1 MMAVDSLLVVR
12 RTANFSFYRRI
23 FVEKIYM
30 DNNATT
36 AVKPEVL
43 EAMLPYFCEQFGNP
57 SSVHWAGRMV
67 GGAIDKARQQVA
79 DLLHCSPAEV
89 IFLSCGSEGDNYA
102 IKGTAEALKDKGNH
116 IITTAVEHPAVLET
130 CQSLEKEGFEVTYL
144 GVDKDGSLDLKELEA
159 AITDKTILIS
169 VMWANNETGNI
180 YPIEEIG
187 QIAKKHKIRFHTDA
201 VQSAGK
207 IPVDV
212 RKANVDMAVI
222 SGHKIGAPKGI
233 GAMYLRR
240 GTRISRF
247 MHGGHQERNR
257 RAGTHNVPG
266 IVGLGLACELAQQ
279 NMEDDYKYVRALRDK
294 LENGILSTIPDT
306 KLNGHPDADLRLP
319 NTLNVSFNY
328 IEGESLL
335 LFFDMKGIAA
345 SSGSACTSGSLEPS
359 HVMGAMGVDIV
370 LAHSSTRFSLG
381 PNNTEEEIDFILQE
395 LPAIVQ
401 RLREMSPLYNRTEP
415 APLSCDEC
423 RMVSCSH

>member
-1 MMAVDSLLVVR
+1 MK
-12 RTANFSFYRRI
+12 
-23 FVEKIYM
+23 KIYL

-43 EAMLPYFCEQFGNP
+43 DAMLPYFREQFGNP

-67 GGAIDKARQQVA
+67 SGAIEKAREQVA
-79 DLLHCSPAEV
+79 NLLNCSAAEV

-102 IKGTAEALKDKGNH
+102 IKGTAEALKHKGNH
-116 IITTAVEHPAVLET
+116 IITTSVEHPAVLET
-130 CQSLEKEGFEVTYL
+130 CEALEKDGFDVTYL
-144 GVDKDGSLDLKELEA
+144 GVDQNGMLDLNELEA

-180 YPIEEIG
+180 YPIKEIG
-187 QIAKKHKIRFHTDA
+187 TIAKKHKVRFHTDA
-201 VQSAGK
+201 VQAAGK
-207 IPVDV
+207 ILTDV
-212 RKANVDMAVI
+212 REANVDMAVI
-222 SGHKIGAPKGI
+222 SGHKIGAPKGV

-240 GTRISRF
+240 GTKINRF
-247 MHGGHQERNR
+247 MHGGHQERSR
-257 RAGTHNVPG
+257 RAGTHNVAG
-266 IVGLGLACELAQQ
+266 IVGLGVACEMAQKDLEK
-279 NMEDDYKYVRALRDK
+279 NYTYVRNLRDK
-294 LENGILSTIPDT
+294 LEQGILNSVPDV

-319 NTLNVSFNY
+319 NTLNVSFNF

-381 PNNTEEEIDFILQE
+381 SDNTEEEIDFVLQE
-395 LPAIVQ
+395 LPPIVQ
-401 RLREMSPLYNRTEP
+401 RLREMSPLYNREDP

-423 RMVSCSH
+423 RMVHRA

>member
-1 MMAVDSLLVVR
+1 M
-12 RTANFSFYRRI
+12 
-23 FVEKIYM
+23 EKIYM

-67 GGAIDKARQQVA
+67 GGAIETAREQVA
-79 DLLHCSPAEV
+79 ELLNCSAAEV
-89 IFLSCGSEGDNYA
+89 IFLSCGSEGDNFA
-102 IKGTAEALKDKGNH
+102 IKGTAAALKEKGNH

-130 CQSLEKEGFEVTYL
+130 CEALEKDGFDVTYL
-144 GVDKDGSLDLKELEA
+144 GVDQDGMLDLDELEA

-180 YPIEEIG
+180 FPIEEIG
-187 QIAKKHKIRFHTDA
+187 AIAKKHKVRFHTDA
-201 VQSAGK
+201 VQAAGK

-240 GTRISRF
+240 GTKISRF

-257 RAGTHNVPG
+257 RAGTHNVPS
-266 IVGLGLACELAQQ
+266 IIGLGLACELALK
-279 NMEDDYKYVRALRDK
+279 NMEKDYTYVRNLRDK
-294 LENGILSTIPDT
+294 LEKGILSTIPDV
-306 KLNGHPDADLRLP
+306 KLNGHPNADLRLP

-370 LAHSSTRFSLG
+370 LAHSSTRFSLSAD
-381 PNNTEEEIDFILQE
+381 NTEEEVDFILQE
-395 LPAIVQ
+395 LPPIVQ
-401 RLREMSPLYNRTEP
+401 RLRDMSPLYNRREP
-415 APLSCDEC
+415 TPLSCDEC
-423 RMVSCSH
+423 RMVHKVC